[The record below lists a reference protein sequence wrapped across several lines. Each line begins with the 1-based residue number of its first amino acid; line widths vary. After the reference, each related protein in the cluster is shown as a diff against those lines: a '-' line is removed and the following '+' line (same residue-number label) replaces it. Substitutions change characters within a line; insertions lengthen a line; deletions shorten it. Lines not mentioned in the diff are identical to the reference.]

1 MARRRVKAP
10 ANDSPVIKASGT
22 GQAPSPA
29 SLRCRFD
36 PPEEDAG
43 RICAVRLR
51 EERCEGDAVVSESL
65 VVAHEVTS
73 GVR

>member
-22 GQAPSPA
+22 GQAPRPA

-36 PPEEDAG
+36 PPEDAG